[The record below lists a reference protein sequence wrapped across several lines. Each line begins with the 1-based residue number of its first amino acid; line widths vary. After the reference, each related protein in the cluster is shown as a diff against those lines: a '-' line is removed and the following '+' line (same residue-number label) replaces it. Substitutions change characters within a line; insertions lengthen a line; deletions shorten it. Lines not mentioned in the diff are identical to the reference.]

1 MTVSGKS
8 VLLLGVGM
16 QGRVALHDL
25 VRSPLVAEVVA
36 VDASPQARELVEALP
51 GSKARFACLDA
62 SDQEQVAHL
71 MRRSDVVVELLPGSF
86 AFPMAALAVRTGVS
100 LISSM
105 YLYQPRGDGG
115 PEDRDFEHR
124 LGLLD
129 AEAKSKGITILPEFG
144 LDPGIDL
151 VCGMEA
157 IRQLDE
163 VHELVTYGA
172 GIPQWSDAS
181 NPLRYKFSWSV
192 AGLLN
197 SYARPARVIRK
208 GRPVQIPADQLF
220 SPPHTHLFRL
230 EALEEPV
237 ECFANG
243 DAVHY
248 ARMFGIAHTVKE
260 AGRYTCRWAGHC
272 AFWEKLT
279 GAGFLSEAPLATP
292 SGPVKP
298 MEFVAALL
306 SSQEQFNYG
315 PSERD
320 MALVVVIARGIKDGQ
335 PLEITY
341 QLIDRRD
348 LATGFSAMSR
358 TVGFP
363 MSAGAQ
369 MILSGQIAR
378 RGVITPMEVPVAP
391 LMAELKHRGLDI
403 RHAVAPWAGPV
414 AP

>member
-16 QGRVALHDL
+16 QGRVAMHDL
-25 VRSPLVAEVVA
+25 VQSPLVAEVVA
-36 VDASPQARELVEALP
+36 VDANPQARGLVEALP
-51 GSKARFACLDA
+51 GGKARFVCLDA
-62 SDQEQVAHL
+62 SDQEQVAGL

-86 AFPMAALAVRTGVS
+86 AFPMAALAARTGVS

-115 PEDRDFEHR
+115 PEDREFECR
-124 LGLLD
+124 LGRLD

-151 VCGMEA
+151 VCGGEA

-163 VHELVTYGA
+163 VHELLTYGA

-197 SYARPARVIRK
+197 SYARPAQVIR
-208 GRPVQIPADQLF
+208 GGQPVQIPADQLF
-220 SPPHTHLFRL
+220 SPSQTHLLRL

-248 ARMFGIAHTVKE
+248 ARMFDIAGTVKE
-260 AGRYTCRWAGHC
+260 AGRYTCRWKGHC

-279 GAGFLSEAPLATP
+279 AAGFLSEAPLATP

-315 PSERD
+315 PLERD
-320 MALVVVIARGIKDGQ
+320 MAIVVVIARGVKDGR

-363 MSAGAQ
+363 VSAGAQ
-369 MILSGQIAR
+369 MILSGKIER
-378 RGVITPMEVPVAP
+378 RGLITPMQVPFVSI
-391 LMAELKHRGLDI
+391 MAELARRGLDI
-403 RHAVAPWAGPV
+403 RHTVAPWPGP
-414 AP
+414 AAH